1 MAIKFGDS
9 LENQNSNYPIVDL
22 IGNHAKGVQYLATFN
37 QANLV
42 AIPAAKRGTGT
53 VVIETGTGLA
63 YVYTGASL
71 ANGTWDN
78 PAVGWAPLGEANQ
91 TTNLNVQIPD
101 GQSFGKYINGNTIS
115 VGAGGWNALE
125 IIRDAITGFVNPTIV
140 VTGSKSSVA
149 YSLSQNTNYNQAIS
163 FSVTNNNQ
171 LSVDNAGTAF
181 KIDSIV
187 IRRRAA
193 TSNSSGGTTIGNYT
207 TLVTTIN
214 SSTTGANGTAF
225 ANLNTQGTVT
235 AQNFNFTDVF
245 NISAQQVGTTNSDNY
260 YYSVEV
266 VGKNGSGVNQSPVY
280 LFNTADVDDSN
291 FIEVANYS
299 APTASCT
306 ITRTS
311 ATTPTAGVS
320 KNGGGFTY
328 NTTTRL
334 MGDYNSTVA
343 FAVTNSNSA
352 ISLTS
357 YTIERLFPGG
367 SWTSVASGSNPSGTV
382 TYTENA
388 LTVTNTYDTIQYR
401 INLVSAYGTTPSL
414 ATTTITFYYL
424 SYVGISANDNQ
435 PTSAAQTAGAQTSN
449 NTALTEANI
458 EAFSTRVLVA
468 AAGAQHQLT
477 DTSTGGI
484 SVTTSAGQFAYV
496 AIPYV
501 QGTGGTLTTEITNI
515 NKQNNANEITAWC
528 TGDPDHATVGVTDD
542 AFTNDFVSITN
553 VFGNARN
560 YVVYRTNSQNAYSVA
575 STLFIY

>member
-1 MAIKFGDS
+1 MPIKFGDS

-53 VVIETGTGLA
+53 VVIETSTGLA

-78 PAVGWAPLGEANQ
+78 PAVGWAPLGEATQ
-91 TTNLNVQIPD
+91 TTNLSVQIPA
-101 GQSFGKYINGNTIS
+101 GQSFGKYVLGDTIT

-125 IIRDAITGFVNPTIV
+125 IIRDAITGFVDPTIV
-140 VTGSKSSVA
+140 VTGSRSQVA
-149 YSLSQNTNYNQAIS
+149 YSLSQTTNYSHAID

-207 TLVTTIN
+207 TTVATIN
-214 SSTTGANGTAF
+214 SSTTGANGVAF
-225 ANLNTQGTVT
+225 AALNTQGAVT
-235 AQNFNFTDVF
+235 AQNFSITDVF
-245 NISAQQVGTTNSDNY
+245 NIPAQQVGTTDSNNY

-266 VGKNGSGVNQSPVY
+266 VGKNGSGVNQDPVY
-280 LFNTADVDDSN
+280 LFNTTNVDDSN
-291 FIEVANYS
+291 FIEVANYVT
-299 APTASCT
+299 PTASCS
-306 ITRTS
+306 IARTS
-311 ATTPTAGVS
+311 ATTPTAGVIKAGTS
-320 KNGGGFTY
+320 FTY
-328 NTTTRL
+328 SNTSRL
-334 MGDYNSTVA
+334 MGDYNSTVT
-343 FAVTNSNSA
+343 FTITNSNSA
-352 ISLTS
+352 IPLTS
-357 YTIERLFPGG
+357 YTIERNLPGVG
-367 SWTSVASGSNPSGTV
+367 WATVASGSNPSGNV

-401 INLVSAYGTTPSL
+401 INLVSAYGTTPTL
-414 ATTTITFYYL
+414 GTTTITFYYL
-424 SYVGISANDNQ
+424 SYVGVSANDNQ
-435 PTSAAQTAGAQTSN
+435 PTSAAQTAGAQTTN
-449 NTALTEANI
+449 NTALTETNI
-458 EAFSTRVLVA
+458 EAFNTRVLVA

-484 SVTTSAGQFAYV
+484 SLTTSAGQFAYV

-501 QGTGGTLTTEITNI
+501 QSVGGTTTSEITNI

-528 TGDPDHATVGVTDD
+528 TSDPDHATVGLTDD
-542 AFTNDFVSITN
+542 AFTTDFVSVTN
-553 VFGNARN
+553 VFGNTRN